1 MMTMPPSSIR
11 GWRQCFVLFG
21 SKSLA
26 IFVLS
31 RAVVESA
38 GNEIRS
44 TVSLPLPGSSSLHK
58 YLDQFLVTMID
69 DCDLFVLYKQF
80 PSGGTIWRML
90 GFDET
95 GTDYDDILAVAD
107 CLAESG
113 HEVKILHAVHYK
125 DPLYRKVFGELIG
138 TRYYRKCP
146 DLLVDGEFVEY
157 ESYTSN
163 QPKNALR
170 NMLHNGLSQS
180 DSVII
185 RQSNL
190 TDGYM
195 LRAIQGYLQNGFSIS
210 KIQLFNGQYI
220 RTLYKTEG

>member
-1 MMTMPPSSIR
+1 M
-11 GWRQCFVLFG
+11 
-21 SKSLA
+21 
-26 IFVLS
+26 LS

-95 GTDYDDILAVAD
+95 GADYEDILAVAD

>member
-1 MMTMPPSSIR
+1 
-11 GWRQCFVLFG
+11 
-21 SKSLA
+21 
-26 IFVLS
+26 
-31 RAVVESA
+31 
-38 GNEIRS
+38 
-44 TVSLPLPGSSSLHK
+44 
-58 YLDQFLVTMID
+58 MID
-69 DCDLFVLYKQF
+69 DCDLFVLYKQY
-80 PSGGTIWRML
+80 PSGGTIWRMI
-90 GFDET
+90 GFEET
-95 GTDYDDILAVAD
+95 GADYEDILAVAE
-107 CLAESG
+107 CLAENG
-113 HEVKILHAVHYK
+113 HEVKMLHAVHYK

-157 ESYTSN
+157 ESYTSS

-170 NMLHNGLSQS
+170 NMLHNGLTQS

>member
-1 MMTMPPSSIR
+1 M
-11 GWRQCFVLFG
+11 
-21 SKSLA
+21 
-26 IFVLS
+26 LS

-95 GTDYDDILAVAD
+95 GADYEDILAVAD

-170 NMLHNGLSQS
+170 NMLHNGLTQS

>member
-1 MMTMPPSSIR
+1 
-11 GWRQCFVLFG
+11 
-21 SKSLA
+21 
-26 IFVLS
+26 
-31 RAVVESA
+31 
-38 GNEIRS
+38 
-44 TVSLPLPGSSSLHK
+44 
-58 YLDQFLVTMID
+58 MID

-80 PSGGTIWRML
+80 PSGGTIWQML

-113 HEVKILHAVHYK
+113 HEVKILHAVHYR
-125 DPLYRKVFGELIG
+125 DPVYRKVFGELIG

-170 NMLHNGLSQS
+170 NMLHNGLTQS

>member
-1 MMTMPPSSIR
+1 M
-11 GWRQCFVLFG
+11 VV
-21 SKSLA
+21 KSLKSFA

-31 RAVVESA
+31 RAAVESA

-95 GTDYDDILAVAD
+95 GADYEDILAVAD

>member
-1 MMTMPPSSIR
+1 M
-11 GWRQCFVLFG
+11 
-21 SKSLA
+21 
-26 IFVLS
+26 LS

-44 TVSLPLPGSSSLHK
+44 MVSLPRPGSSSLHK
-58 YLDQFLVTMID
+58 YLDLFLVTMID
-69 DCDLFVLYKQF
+69 DCDLFVLYKQY
-80 PSGGTIWRML
+80 PSGGTIWRMI
-90 GFDET
+90 GFEET
-95 GTDYDDILAVAD
+95 GADYEDILAVAE
-107 CLAESG
+107 CLAENG

-157 ESYTSN
+157 ESYTSS

-170 NMLHNGLSQS
+170 NMLHNGLTQS

>member
-1 MMTMPPSSIR
+1 M
-11 GWRQCFVLFG
+11 VV
-21 SKSLA
+21 KSLKSFA

-95 GTDYDDILAVAD
+95 GADYEDILAVAD

-113 HEVKILHAVHYK
+113 HVVKILHAVHYK

>member
-1 MMTMPPSSIR
+1 
-11 GWRQCFVLFG
+11 
-21 SKSLA
+21 
-26 IFVLS
+26 
-31 RAVVESA
+31 
-38 GNEIRS
+38 
-44 TVSLPLPGSSSLHK
+44 
-58 YLDQFLVTMID
+58 MID

-80 PSGGTIWRML
+80 PSGGTIWQML

-113 HEVKILHAVHYK
+113 HEVKILH
-125 DPLYRKVFGELIG
+125 
-138 TRYYRKCP
+138 CP

-170 NMLHNGLSQS
+170 NMLHNGLTQS

>member
-1 MMTMPPSSIR
+1 M
-11 GWRQCFVLFG
+11 
-21 SKSLA
+21 
-26 IFVLS
+26 LS

-38 GNEIRS
+38 DNEIRS
-44 TVSLPLPGSSSLHK
+44 MVSLPHPGSNSLHK

-69 DCDLFVLYKQF
+69 DYDLFVLYKQF

-95 GTDYDDILAVAD
+95 GTDYDDILAVAE
-107 CLAESG
+107 CLAENG

-146 DLLVDGEFVEY
+146 DLLVNGEFVEY

-170 NMLHNGLSQS
+170 NMLHNGLTQS

>member
-1 MMTMPPSSIR
+1 MQIPTNHINS
-11 GWRQCFVLFG
+11 
-21 SKSLA
+21 
-26 IFVLS
+26 
-31 RAVVESA
+31 
-38 GNEIRS
+38 
-44 TVSLPLPGSSSLHK
+44 
-58 YLDQFLVTMID
+58 QFSGPHD
-69 DCDLFVLYKQF
+69 D
-80 PSGGTIWRML
+80 
-90 GFDET
+90 
-95 GTDYDDILAVAD
+95 DDILAVAD

-113 HEVKILHAVHYK
+113 HEVKILHAVHYR
-125 DPLYRKVFGELIG
+125 DPVYRKVFGELIG

>member
-1 MMTMPPSSIR
+1 M
-11 GWRQCFVLFG
+11 VV
-21 SKSLA
+21 KSLKSFA

-95 GTDYDDILAVAD
+95 GADYEDILAVAD

-138 TRYYRKCP
+138 TRYYRQCP

-180 DSVII
+180 DRVII
-185 RQSNL
+185 RHCNL
-190 TDGYM
+190 TDGYV
-195 LRAIQGYLQNGFSIS
+195 IQQVHGQIQNGVPILGIWVFDGKKVKVIY
-210 KIQLFNGQYI
+210 N
-220 RTLYKTEG
+220 TEG

>member
-1 MMTMPPSSIR
+1 M
-11 GWRQCFVLFG
+11 
-21 SKSLA
+21 
-26 IFVLS
+26 LS

-113 HEVKILHAVHYK
+113 HEVKILHAVHYR

-195 LRAIQGYLQNGFSIS
+195 LRTIQGYLQNGFSIS

>member
-1 MMTMPPSSIR
+1 M
-11 GWRQCFVLFG
+11 
-21 SKSLA
+21 
-26 IFVLS
+26 LS

-38 GNEIRS
+38 DNEIRS
-44 TVSLPLPGSSSLHK
+44 MVSLPHPGSSSLHK

-95 GTDYDDILAVAD
+95 GTDYDDILAVAE
-107 CLAESG
+107 CLAENG

-146 DLLVDGEFVEY
+146 DLLVNGEFVEY

-170 NMLHNGLSQS
+170 NMLHNGLAQS
-180 DSVII
+180 DRVII
-185 RQSNL
+185 RHCNL
-190 TDGYM
+190 TDGYV
-195 LRAIQGYLQNGFSIS
+195 IQQVRGQIQNGVPVLGIWAFDGKKVKLIY
-210 KIQLFNGQYI
+210 N
-220 RTLYKTEG
+220 TEG

>member
-1 MMTMPPSSIR
+1 M
-11 GWRQCFVLFG
+11 VV
-21 SKSLA
+21 KSLKSFA

-95 GTDYDDILAVAD
+95 GADYEDILAVAD

>member
-1 MMTMPPSSIR
+1 M
-11 GWRQCFVLFG
+11 VV
-21 SKSLA
+21 KSLKSFA

-95 GTDYDDILAVAD
+95 GADYEDILAVAD

-170 NMLHNGLSQS
+170 NMLHNGLTQS

>member
-1 MMTMPPSSIR
+1 MVVKS
-11 GWRQCFVLFG
+11 L
-21 SKSLA
+21 KSLA

-95 GTDYDDILAVAD
+95 GADYEDILAVAD

-170 NMLHNGLSQS
+170 NMLHNGLTQS